1 MKIPDFVQHPASFR
15 DPSGFVFEADHVFYR
30 QVHQSYASHYDLMM
44 ECGLYDALVKKGFL
58 VPHTEIAENL
68 TQSPFWYKTLL
79 PRQIHRISYPAE
91 WCPEQLK
98 DAALLTL
105 EIQETAMA
113 HGMILKDATP
123 FNIQFENGRPVFLD
137 TLSFEKYNPAL
148 PWIAYRQFCECF
160 LFPLYLHYYLRTGID
175 KITGAW
181 PDGITATT
189 TARLL
194 PFKSRWNAGAWM
206 HVFLQSRVHS
216 GPRIDSDPRLNS
228 SPGSKGSQPSFS
240 ATKLGHLVAHL
251 KSLVGRLTIKVPT
264 PTTWSNYYGGT
275 IMGKDYLAAKE
286 QLFRESLQAI
296 EYKSA
301 LDLGANDGYFSRI
314 LAANGVPVL
323 AVDSDWQCIDTLY
336 KYARSHT
343 ISNILPLCVD
353 ISNPTPASGFRNAER
368 ASFTARA
375 HADLVVALALIHHL
389 ALGRNIPLHLIAG
402 YLNELTEKFLIIEF
416 IPLSDEKARE
426 LVAHKNTQP
435 FGYDQ
440 ASFESC
446 FSRYFM
452 IEKREQVPGT
462 DRILYRMKKSLPR

>member
-1 MKIPDFVQHPASFR
+1 MSMKIPDYVQHPASFK
-15 DPSGFVFEADHVFYR
+15 DPSGFVFEVDHVFYR
-30 QVHQSYASHYDLMM
+30 QVHQSYASHYDLLMD
-44 ECGLYDALVKKGFL
+44 CGLYDTLVEKGFL

-68 TQSPFWYKTLL
+68 TQSPYWYKTLL
-79 PRQIHRISYPAE
+79 PRQIHRISYAAE
-91 WCPEQLK
+91 WCPGQLK

-181 PDGITATT
+181 PDGIPATT

-206 HVFLQSRVHS
+206 HVFLQSHVR
-216 GPRIDSDPRLNS
+216 SDP
-228 SPGSKGSQPSFS
+228 GGKGSQPSFS
-240 ATKLGHLVAHL
+240 ATRLGHLIAHL
-251 KSLVGRLTIKVPT
+251 KSLVARLSIKET
-264 PTTWSNYYGGT
+264 TATTWSNYYEGT

-286 QLFRESLQAI
+286 QLFRECLQAI

-314 LAANGVPVL
+314 LAASGVPVL
-323 AVDSDWQCIDTLY
+323 AVDFDWQCIDTLY
-336 KYARSHT
+336 KYARLRN

-368 ASFTARA
+368 ASFTSRA

-389 ALGRNIPLHLIAG
+389 ALGRNIPIPMVAA
-402 YLNELTEKFLIIEF
+402 YFADLTKSFLLIEF
-416 IPLSDEKARE
+416 IPSTDEKAVE
-426 LVAHKNTQP
+426 LLSNRSMSHLP
-435 FGYDQ
+435 YDT
-440 ASFESC
+440 SWFEEH
-446 FSRYFM
+446 FIRYFT
-452 IEKREQVPGT
+452 IERRSVITGT
-462 DRILYRMKKSLPR
+462 DRVLYLMKKREGTA